1 MRAPAGFLALFFT
14 VLGGVTALYDLPEP
28 PLPRDEE
35 YFGDLFDSIQSDV
48 LKRST
53 HDANFPL
60 NFGVTNQV
68 LFNGNF
74 AGGKLT
80 VKCVECQTTGEVT
93 ASAMLP
99 DISDID
105 ITHPGDIF
113 DDSMLGLTFNGVGAT
128 IDLDLTAA
136 ASGDFSMPL
145 LKTESPI
152 GIAGPGF
159 QIGVVFSVDLVLKIS
174 GKVET
179 EGGFKVAIPDG
190 SSFMI
195 PFNDAKPNVANFNG
209 ASASLLPVTVNLPA
223 DVTVALRLK
232 VQAGVMLP
240 DLEIIDAK
248 ALAGA
253 FIAIPEVILKESASF
268 PSKTCAVPVSAE
280 LNINAGVFVDIGADV
295 AGIDLGDLNPK
306 ASTTLFAAATSTCL
320 KSATSTSTGTSKSK
334 SKSKTTTKAKT
345 STKKPPK
352 SASNSPS
359 KHHSASAQPTS
370 FRPPASGRPTPKPK
384 PGPSSGAPPSAGPKP
399 TTLATSRGS
408 PPQGNPSQGAGGNG
422 GGGGGGKGGANGGGG
437 PGFGAPSSFAVA
449 ARTYARRTA
458 YPITLQSLATPITNF
473 AAEAATPTAE
483 AISAVSVVAVRR
495 ILL

>member
-1 MRAPAGFLALFFT
+1 MRAQAGFLALFS
-14 VLGGVTALYDLPEP
+14 VLRGVAALYDLPEP
-28 PLPRDEE
+28 PLPRNEKH
-35 YFGDLFDSIQSDV
+35 FGDLFDAIQSDV

-60 NFGVTNQV
+60 NFAVTNQV
-68 LFNGNF
+68 LSNGNLG
-74 AGGKLT
+74 GGKLT
-80 VKCVECQTTGEVT
+80 VKCVECKTTGDVT

-99 DISDID
+99 DISDFN
-105 ITHPGDIF
+105 ITHPGNIL

-128 IDLDLTAA
+128 INLDLMAA
-136 ASGDFSMPL
+136 ASGDFSVPL

-159 QIGVVFSVDLVLKIS
+159 QIGVVFSVDLVLKVS

-195 PFNDAKPNVANFNG
+195 PFDEAKPNVANFNG
-209 ASASLLPVTVNLPA
+209 ASASLLPIMVDLPA

-240 DLEIIDAK
+240 DLEIIEAK

-253 FIAIPEVILKESASF
+253 SIAIPEVILKESASF

-280 LNINAGVFVDIGADV
+280 LNINAGVFVDVGADV
-295 AGIDLGDLNPK
+295 AGIDLGELNPK
-306 ASTTLFAAATSTCL
+306 ASTTLFAATTSTCL
-320 KSATSTSTGTSKSK
+320 SFASNSTSES
-334 SKSKTTTKAKT
+334 KT
-345 STKKPPK
+345 STQ
-352 SASNSPS
+352 SASKSPA
-359 KHHSASAQPTS
+359 KHHSASAKPTPHHTS
-370 FRPPASGRPTPKPK
+370 FRPPASRRPTPKPN
-384 PGPSSGAPPSAGPKP
+384 PGPSFRPPPSAGPEP
-399 TTLATSRGS
+399 TTLVATVRPP
-408 PPQGNPSQGAGGNG
+408 PPQGNPSQGAGGIG
-422 GGGGGGKGGANGGGG
+422 GGGG
-437 PGFGAPSSFAVA
+437 PGFGTPSSFAVA

-473 AAEAATPTAE
+473 AAEAAATTPIGE
-483 AISAVSVVAVRR
+483 AVSAVSVVAVRP
-495 ILL
+495 IFL